1 MMCIA
6 HVVHSYF
13 PRVGGI
19 ERVVQYLAEEQAK
32 LGHEVTV
39 ITSNVDVAGSPKEE
53 RINGVNV
60 VRLRSRKLLYNDLTM
75 PLEEPPLEDVD
86 IVHVYSQNS
95 LFSVMIGNRAKKM
108 GCRVACQFLAVDAL
122 SDHPNRIVRC
132 LGPFYSNQCTLKAL
146 KFSDLKLVM
155 GFRDKYILKI
165 RYGVDHIYMLPDGV
179 SQEYFIK
186 PKSDAEEFREK
197 FKIKQEKFFL
207 FIGRIHKLKGPHIII
222 KALKNV
228 RKDVAAV
235 FIGPDDGYL
244 KECLKL
250 ASILGVKNRVYML
263 GYVDEHSKIAAIDSA
278 VAVISSSLCNYVEV
292 FPISIWEAWARGK
305 SAIASKVG
313 DIPYRI
319 KNGVNGLLFNPA
331 DYVQLADCMSALLD
345 NQGLANK
352 LGNNGKKCVLTW
364 DRIALRAIEL
374 YNKIL

>member
-1 MMCIA
+1 MRIA

-19 ERVVQYLAEEQAK
+19 ERAVQYLAEEQAK
-32 LGHEVTV
+32 MGHEVTV

-53 RINGVNV
+53 MINGVRV
-60 VRLRSRKLLYNDLTM
+60 VRLKSRKLLYNDLIM
-75 PLEEPPLEDVD
+75 PYEEPPLEDVD
-86 IVHVYSQNS
+86 VVHVYSQNS
-95 LFSVMIGNRAKKM
+95 LFSIMVGSRAKKM
-108 GCRVACQFLAVDAL
+108 GYRVAFQFLAVDAL

-132 LGPFYSNQCTLKAL
+132 LGPLYSNQCALKAL
-146 KFSDLKLVM
+146 KFSDLKFVM
-155 GFRDKYILKI
+155 GFRDKYILRNK
-165 RYGVDHIYMLPDGV
+165 YGVGHVYVLPDGV
-179 SQEYFIK
+179 PQEYFIK

-228 RKDVAAV
+228 GKNVAAV
-235 FIGPDDGYL
+235 FIGPDNGYL

-250 ASILGVKNRVYML
+250 ASTLGVKNRVYML
-263 GYVDEHSKIAAIDSA
+263 GYVDEHAKIAAIDSA

-305 SAIASKVG
+305 PAIASKVG

-331 DYVQLADCMSALLD
+331 DHVRLADHMSALLD
-345 NQGLANK
+345 NQEFANK

-364 DRIALRAIEL
+364 DKIALRAIEL